1 MLINIY
7 YEWGYKMEQKTHYKM
22 YKAGKNWVFAML
34 ATVALTGI
42 MAMGSNTAKAD
53 TVSQNTTEQVA
64 KVDTTSATTTSTQV
78 TTQVEKATNSTNESN
93 TAQTATVTT
102 EQSSSKTA
110 TISSNQDNKQAAAA
124 SVATSEQNQ
133 NAQSTQVANNN
144 EQSNTTQS
152 LAAQKSEEPKV
163 ETPVNT
169 ANNASQKNV
178 NGNWYLVD
186 NNTGKNLTGF
196 QEIKYQNKVVYYAP
210 SNAQMQYGWQ
220 NINNNKYYF
229 DNVSGAMTTGQKYI
243 KGNWYL
249 FDNQGVMQTGF
260 QEIANQNKTAYYNK
274 EGQMQFG
281 QKYVDNHWY
290 LFDEVTGA
298 MQTGFQKIANQNKTV
313 YYNKKGQMQFGQQ
326 TVGNNSYLFDKVT
339 GAMQTGFQNLAPY
352 GQNKVVYY
360 ASNGQMQHGQKYVD
374 NHWYLFDEAT
384 GAMQTG
390 FQNLA
395 LYGQNKVVY
404 YASNGQMQ
412 FGQKY
417 INKHWYIFDKTTGE
431 MAIGFTNIPDQNK
444 IVYYS
449 EDESKLGQMQFGW
462 QNLNNGRYYLD
473 TVTGAV
479 QKGQK
484 NIGGHWYL
492 FNNKGIM
499 QTGFQ
504 LLDGGKRKVYYSP
517 DKATLGQMQYGWKLL
532 GKDHYYFDKITGAMS
547 KGEKNIG
554 GHWYLFNNKGI
565 MQTGFQLLDGGK
577 RKVYYSPDKATLGQ
591 MQYGVQI
598 INGNTYYFDRINGS
612 QSLNRIIVG
621 NDNTLKYYGN
631 DGSIV
636 KNNTLNING
645 KNYSFDGMGSL
656 IGNGQLNIQ
665 GHWYLLKNKIVQT
678 GLQNLSAYGENKTVY
693 YASNGQMQYGQQQ
706 LNGHW
711 YLFDKISGAMQTGL
725 QNLSAY
731 GENKTV
737 YYASN
742 GQMQY
747 GQQQLN
753 GHWYLFDKISGAMQ
767 TGFQNLSAY
776 GENKTVYYASNGQM
790 QYGARKINN
799 NLYFFDTTTGAMY
812 VRNFV
817 NVNGQTYYAGNNGVL
832 MAPRYIS
839 QLTPIF
845 AGWGCAVASSAMLM
859 SIKGENLDLW
869 YAYSHEPQAG
879 VFNGVGFTKV
889 ISANNLTNYMRQF
902 DGGFRNISGSSI
914 DQIKNLV
921 NSGHPVLYYGYSS
934 YGYSHSWK
942 NHCKVIVGYSNGKFH
957 IYDPCYYRQS
967 DGPNTGGHGTYDLG
981 ADQWR
986 TENQLAAEYY
996 GNNGSGAIT
1005 IY

>member
-1 MLINIY
+1 
-7 YEWGYKMEQKTHYKM
+7 MEKKTHYKM

-34 ATVALTGI
+34 STIALTGA
-42 MAMGSNTAKAD
+42 MAMSSNTAKAD
-53 TVSQNTTEQVA
+53 TVAQSLTEQVT
-64 KVDTTSATTTSTQV
+64 KIDTTSTTATSTQ
-78 TTQVEKATNSTNESN
+78 TANQVEKATNNTNESN
-93 TAQTATVTT
+93 ATQTATVTA

-110 TISSNQDNKQAAAA
+110 TISSNQDNKLAAAA

-152 LAAQKSEEPKV
+152 SAVQKSEEPKV
-163 ETPVNT
+163 ETPINT
-169 ANNASQKNV
+169 ADNASQKNV

-196 QEIKYQNKVVYYAP
+196 QEIKDQNKVVYYAP

-229 DNVSGAMTTGQKYI
+229 DKFSGAMTTGQKHI
-243 KGNWYL
+243 DGSWYL

-260 QEIANQNKTAYYNK
+260 QKIADQNKTVHYDSNGK
-274 EGQMQFG
+274 MQYGWQCVDNATRYFDTVTGAMTTG
-281 QKYVDNHWY
+281 QKNINNHWY
-290 LFDEVTGA
+290 LFDNKGA
-298 MQTGFQKIANQNKTV
+298 MQRGFQNLTPYGEAKTV
-313 YYNKKGQMQFGQQ
+313 YYNQKGWMVYGQQ
-326 TVGNNSYLFDKVT
+326 NINGHWYNFDKVT
-339 GAMQTGFQNLAPY
+339 GKMSTGFTYLAD
-352 GQNKVVYY
+352 
-360 ASNGQMQHGQKYVD
+360 QK
-374 NHWYLFDEAT
+374 
-384 GAMQTG
+384 
-390 FQNLA
+390 
-395 LYGQNKVVY
+395 K
-404 YASNGQMQ
+404 S
-412 FGQKY
+412 
-417 INKHWYIFDKTTGE
+417 
-431 MAIGFTNIPDQNK
+431 
-444 IVYYS
+444 VYYS
-449 EDESKLGQMQFGW
+449 LKKSTLGQMQYGW
-462 QNLNNGRYYLD
+462 QLLGKDHYYFD
-473 TVTGAV
+473 KITGAIS
-479 QKGQK
+479 KGEK
-484 NIGGHWYL
+484 NIDGHWYL

-504 LLDGGKRKVYYSP
+504 FLDGS
-517 DKATLGQMQYGWKLL
+517 
-532 GKDHYYFDKITGAMS
+532 
-547 KGEKNIG
+547 
-554 GHWYLFNNKGI
+554 
-565 MQTGFQLLDGGK
+565 K

-598 INGNTYYFDRINGS
+598 INGNTYYFDKVNGAQAINKVV
-612 QSLNRIIVG
+612 VG
-621 NDNTLKYYGN
+621 NDNTLKYYGK
-631 DGSIV
+631 DGFIV
-636 KNNTLNING
+636 KNTTLNING

-678 GLQNLSAYGENKTVY
+678 G
-693 YASNGQMQYGQQQ
+693 
-706 LNGHW
+706 
-711 YLFDKISGAMQTGL
+711 F

-790 QYGARKINN
+790 QYGQQQLNGHWYLFDKVNGSMQTGFKDLTPYGQNKTVYYASNGQMQYGARKINN

-832 MAPRYIS
+832 MAPRYVS
-839 QLTPIF
+839 QLTPIN
-845 AGWGCAVASSAMLM
+845 AGWGCAIAASAMLM
-859 SIKGENLDLW
+859 SIKGENLNLW

-879 VFNGVGFTKV
+879 VFNGVGFTRV

-934 YGYSHSWK
+934 YEYSYAWK

-957 IYDPCYYRQS
+957 IYDPCYYGQY
-967 DGPNTGGHGTYDLG
+967 DGPNTRGHGHYDLG

-986 TENQLAAEYY
+986 TESQLAAEYY
-996 GNNGSGAIT
+996 GNNGSGAVT

>member
-1 MLINIY
+1 
-7 YEWGYKMEQKTHYKM
+7 MEKKTHYKM
-22 YKAGKNWVFAML
+22 YKAGKNWVFAIL
-34 ATVALTGI
+34 STIALTGA
-42 MAMGSNTAKAD
+42 MAMSSNTAKAD
-53 TVSQNTTEQVA
+53 TVAQSLTEQVT
-64 KVDTTSATTTSTQV
+64 KIDTTSTTATSTQ
-78 TTQVEKATNSTNESN
+78 TANQVEKATNNTNESN
-93 TAQTATVTT
+93 ATQTATVTA
-102 EQSSSKTA
+102 EQSSSKIA
-110 TISSNQDNKQAAAA
+110 TISSNQDNKLAAAA

-152 LAAQKSEEPKV
+152 SAVQKSEEPKV
-163 ETPVNT
+163 ETPINT
-169 ANNASQKNV
+169 ADNASQKNV

-196 QEIKYQNKVVYYAP
+196 QEIKDQNKVVYYAP

-229 DNVSGAMTTGQKYI
+229 DKFSGAMTTGQKHI
-243 KGNWYL
+243 DGSWYL

-260 QEIANQNKTAYYNK
+260 QKIADQNKTVHYDSNGK
-274 EGQMQFG
+274 MQYGWQWVDNATRYFDIVTGAMTTG
-281 QKYVDNHWY
+281 QKNINNHWY
-290 LFDEVTGA
+290 LFDNKGA
-298 MQTGFQKIANQNKTV
+298 MQRGFQNLTPYGEAKTV
-313 YYNKKGQMQFGQQ
+313 YYNQKGWMVYGQQ
-326 TVGNNSYLFDKVT
+326 NINGHWYNFDKVT
-339 GAMQTGFQNLAPY
+339 GKMSTGFTKIPE
-352 GQNKVVYY
+352 QNKVVYY
-360 ASNGQMQHGQKYVD
+360 SVSKDNLGQMLYGVQVINNNTY
-374 NHWYLFDEAT
+374 YFDPVT
-384 GAMQTG
+384 GAMQIGWKNLNKKDHYFNKQGIMQVGQANIDGHWYDFNDNGEKQTG
-390 FQNLA
+390 FIHL
-395 LYGQNKVVY
+395 
-404 YASNGQMQ
+404 
-412 FGQKY
+412 
-417 INKHWYIFDKTTGE
+417 T
-431 MAIGFTNIPDQNK
+431 DQNK
-444 IVYYS
+444 MVYYNQKGWMVYGQQNINGHWYNFDKVTGKMSTGFTYLADQKKSVYYS
-449 EDESKLGQMQFGW
+449 LKKSTLGQMQYGW
-462 QNLNNGRYYLD
+462 QLLGKDHYYFD
-473 TVTGAV
+473 KITGAISN
-479 QKGQK
+479 GEK
-484 NIGGHWYL
+484 NIDGHWYL

-504 LLDGGKRKVYYSP
+504 FLDGS
-517 DKATLGQMQYGWKLL
+517 
-532 GKDHYYFDKITGAMS
+532 
-547 KGEKNIG
+547 
-554 GHWYLFNNKGI
+554 
-565 MQTGFQLLDGGK
+565 K

-598 INGNTYYFDRINGS
+598 INGNTYYFDKVNGAQAINKVV
-612 QSLNRIIVG
+612 VG
-621 NDNTLKYYGN
+621 NDNTLKYYGK
-631 DGSIV
+631 DGFIV
-636 KNNTLNING
+636 KNTTLNING

-656 IGNGQLNIQ
+656 IGNGQLNVQ

-678 GLQNLSAYGENKTVY
+678 G
-693 YASNGQMQYGQQQ
+693 
-706 LNGHW
+706 
-711 YLFDKISGAMQTGL
+711 F

-790 QYGARKINN
+790 QYGQQQLNGHWYLFDKVNGSMQTGFKDLTPYGQNKTVYYASNGQMQYGARKINN

-832 MAPRYIS
+832 MAPRYVS
-839 QLTPIF
+839 QLTPIN
-845 AGWGCAVASSAMLM
+845 AGWGCAIAASAMLM
-859 SIKGENLDLW
+859 SIKGENLNLW

-879 VFNGVGFTKV
+879 VFNGVGFTRV

-934 YGYSHSWK
+934 YEYSYAWK

-957 IYDPCYYRQS
+957 IYDPCYYGQY
-967 DGPNTGGHGTYDLG
+967 DGPNTRGHGHYDLG

-986 TENQLAAEYY
+986 TESQLAAEYY
-996 GNNGSGAIT
+996 GNNGSGAVT